1 MPVAVVGAGPYG
13 LLYGLKLLRKGI
25 ETLVLEEHNSVGLPD
40 HCAGLISANTLR
52 LLGVGEAPVLSRV
65 KGAFIYPPS
74 GKHPLVVDSGK
85 AVAVV
90 VDRPR
95 LDATLAEEFESEGGN
110 LLTGKRVREVINTES
125 TAAVRCG
132 SVQFEADFVA
142 IAVGA
147 GRRLPVSVGFRK
159 VEGMLAALQA
169 DVVGLDFEKDM
180 VEVYLSAKLFPGL
193 FGWLVPRGDK
203 EARIGVVG
211 TAPLTRLK
219 LLIKKRAAV
228 TGKVSRPRLVSFHGG
243 LVITGGP
250 LRVFHNLRV
259 LLLGDAAGH
268 TKPTTGGG
276 LAFAPITTDIAVEA
290 TQKALEESREALAE
304 YTKSWWRT
312 LGSEVRGMLMLR
324 RLLNSLSDEELEELL
339 RVVKEAG
346 FEEMAVGWGD
356 MDRQGGLIIKA
367 GIKSIG
373 RLAKKPVLAR
383 SILLSLAKA
392 FLLH

>member
-1 MPVAVVGAGPYG
+1 MPVAIVGAGPYG

-25 ETLVLEEHNSVGLPD
+25 ETVVLEEHGNIGLPD
-40 HCAGLISANTLR
+40 HCAGLISVNTLR
-52 LLGVGEAPVLSRV
+52 LLGVGETPVLSKI

-74 GKHPLVVDSGK
+74 GRRPLIVDSGK

-110 LLTGKRVREVINTES
+110 LLTGKRVKEVINTES

-132 SVQFEADFVA
+132 GAQLEADFVA

-147 GRRLPVSVGFRK
+147 GRRLPVSVGFSK
-159 VEGMLAALQA
+159 VEGALPALQA

-180 VEVYLSAKLFPGL
+180 VEVYLSTRLFPGL

-203 EARIGVVG
+203 EVRIGVVG
-211 TAPLTRLK
+211 AAPLARLK
-219 LLIKKRAAV
+219 LLIKKRSAI
-228 TGKVSRPRLVSFHGG
+228 TSKVSKPRLVSFHGG

-250 LRVFHNLRV
+250 LRVFHSLRV
-259 LLLGDAAGH
+259 LVLGDAAGH

-290 TQKALEESREALAE
+290 TQKALEESEKALAE
-304 YTKSWWRT
+304 YTKNWWRT
-312 LGSEVRGMLMLR
+312 LGSEIRGMLMLR
-324 RLLNSLSDEELEELL
+324 RLLNSLSDEELEGLL

-356 MDRQGGLIIKA
+356 MDRQRGLILKA
-367 GIKSIG
+367 GIKSLR
-373 RLAKKPVLAR
+373 RLTKKPNLAR
-383 SILLSLAKA
+383 SILLSLAKV